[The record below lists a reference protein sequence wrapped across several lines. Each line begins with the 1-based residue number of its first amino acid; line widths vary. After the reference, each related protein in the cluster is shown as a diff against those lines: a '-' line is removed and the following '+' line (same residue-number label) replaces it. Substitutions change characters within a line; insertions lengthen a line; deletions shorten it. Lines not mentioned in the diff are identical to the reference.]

1 MGKKTPPKGE
11 LEESPRRAKIPR
23 LDPLA
28 PAAAAPAPEASNLME
43 EGHEGTSANNR
54 CNHVPADSAR
64 TRLSSSLLSE
74 DAGRCVGCRRE
85 DAKGRR
91 YRKQRPRE
99 SSILMCLECGRHLCC
114 GVGGIEY
121 PFGHSRAHAMKK
133 QHWVAILYD
142 DAEKGYCFNC
152 NAEVGM
158 PVEFEVDGYVIGID
172 VIRDV
177 VSWLPKRLL
186 WPLPGVMGHKRLR
199 LEEVEMTGKIR
210 AEGLAS
216 GSGVVP
222 GPISGLP
229 NLGDRLHSHELGSAN
244 TQGYAIKGIPNIGNT
259 CYMNAIL
266 QCLLA
271 LDELQTR
278 LLELDTKGP
287 YALALK
293 ELFEETSAAGS
304 LLNPHKIFKCVCMH
318 NRDFIGGLM
327 HDSHV
332 LLSSLLKGLNEEEM
346 GTPNLERQITVPT
359 FIDSIFGFELSQT
372 LYCKC
377 GSKSVT
383 HPFFHDLQLALPSKG
398 HPTNSVASPQ
408 TSESPKSRQ
417 MSITVQL
424 SPAHEQTNLEKM
436 QTIAESGD
444 FHLLGSE
451 LKKAIVEETPKPLE
465 VDFTDAQRTCQSK
478 DVVLG
483 PLQTQDNKVSRFEF
497 SQRIIEVP
505 VPVKSVSFLPHNV
518 SDVKNEEM
526 NEMTEVVS
534 IEDCLLLFHK
544 GVIFWRCDNCA
555 KEHGEARANQSKT
568 GEQIIGDQTE
578 QSDRTVCS
586 NEKSSGLS
594 SLSVECKSSSNI
606 QLHASDEQSQMT
618 QTMGR
623 ITEGTSSG
631 MSCGEKDSTA
641 CSIIYKEP
649 ELHHNKFR
657 TTNSEDFIKQLKMYQ
672 DMTKQLELDH
682 ISHQLKDITNE
693 QEDNV
698 GGAIQT
704 ILFKKLSPVLTL
716 HLKRGFICNEVSFKM
731 SEHVRFKE
739 YLDVGRFMDPSSVD
753 KDNSLYR
760 LAGVVE
766 HRDSNSLDTGHYVAY
781 VRAKRLG
788 NEQQQSS
795 CSSSW
800 FCANDR
806 HIGEVTLEVLL
817 KREAYILFYERVEG

>member
-1 MGKKTPPKGE
+1 MGKKMPPKGE
-11 LEESPRRAKIPR
+11 LEESPRKAKVPR

-28 PAAAAPAPEASNLME
+28 LAAAAPAPEASNLME
-43 EGHEGTSANNR
+43 EGAEGTSANNR
-54 CNHVPADSAR
+54 CNHVPADSAH

-85 DAKGRR
+85 DEKGRR
-91 YRKQRPRE
+91 YRKQRPLE

-133 QHWVAILYD
+133 QHWVAVLYD
-142 DAEKGYCFNC
+142 DAEKGYCFKC

-158 PVEFEVDGYVIGID
+158 PAKFEVDGHVIGID

-177 VSWLPKRLL
+177 VGSLPKHLL
-186 WPLPGVMGHKRLR
+186 QPLPGVMGHKRPR
-199 LEEVEMTGKIR
+199 LEVVEMTGKIQ

-216 GSGVVP
+216 VSGVVP
-222 GPISGLP
+222 GPISGLQ
-229 NLGDRLHSHELGSAN
+229 NLGYEWHSHELGSAN
-244 TQGYAIKGIPNIGNT
+244 TQGYAIKGIPNIANT

-271 LDELQTR
+271 LDKLRAR
-278 LLELDTKGP
+278 LLEPDTKGP

-293 ELFEETSAAGS
+293 ELFEETSAAGG
-304 LLNPHKIFKCVCMH
+304 LLKPHKFFKCVCTH

-327 HDSHV
+327 HDSHE
-332 LLSSLLKGLNEEEM
+332 LLSSLLKGLNEEME
-346 GTPNLERQITVPT
+346 TPNLERQITVPT

-398 HPTNSVASPQ
+398 HLIKSVASPQ
-408 TSESPKSRQ
+408 TRESLKSRQ
-417 MSITVQL
+417 MSIAVQL

-444 FHLLGSE
+444 FHLGSE
-451 LKKAIVEETPKPLE
+451 LKEAIVEETPKPLE

-483 PLQTQDNKVSRFEF
+483 PLQTQENKVSRFELP
-497 SQRIIEVP
+497 QRIIEVP
-505 VPVKSVSFLPHNV
+505 VKPVSFLPHNV
-518 SDVKNEEM
+518 SDLKNEEM
-526 NEMTEVVS
+526 DEMTQVVS
-534 IEDCLLLFHK
+534 IEDCLLLFHEE
-544 GVIFWRCDNCA
+544 VIFWRCDNCA
-555 KEHGEARANQSKT
+555 KEHGEARANQSKNC
-568 GEQIIGDQTE
+568 EQIVGDQTE

-606 QLHASDEQSQMT
+606 QPHASDEQSQIT
-618 QTMGR
+618 QTVGR

-641 CSIIYKEP
+641 RSITNKEP
-649 ELHHNKFR
+649 ELQHNKFR
-657 TTNSEDFIKQLKMYQ
+657 ATNSEDFIKQLKMHQ
-672 DMTKQLELDH
+672 DMTKQLELDG
-682 ISHQLKDITNE
+682 SHQLKDITNE

-698 GGAIQT
+698 GDAIQT
-704 ILFKKLSPVLTL
+704 NLFKKLPSVLTIQ
-716 HLKRGFICNEVSFKM
+716 LKRGFTCNEVSFKM
-731 SEHVRFKE
+731 REHVRFKE

-781 VRAKRLG
+781 VRARRLG
-788 NEQQQSS
+788 NQQQQSS

-806 HIGEVTLEVLL
+806 DIREVTLEEVLM
-817 KREAYILFYERVEG
+817 REAYILFYESVEG